1 MRRIGIEEQAVA
13 RLHLE
18 KLVAV
23 TVDHLAFE
31 HIEKLHAL
39 VLEGR
44 EDVGIGRQCD
54 QIGLDDDAAGIV
66 VDMAEQII
74 LMAGARAAPFEL
86 DALACLDE
94 DGIARF
100 LEAAKKAVSGTPSAR
115 DRDCSVVSDG
125 EMLPFSIFDSMP
137 SEMPVAAARSVTVM
151 PSFLR

>member
-1 MRRIGIEEQAVA
+1 MRRVGIEEQAVA

-18 KLVAV
+18 KLVAMAIN
-23 TVDHLAFE
+23 DHAFE
-31 HIEKLHAL
+31 HVEKFHAL

-44 EDVGIGRQCD
+44 EGVGIGRQCD
-54 QIGLDDDAAGIV
+54 EIGLDDDAAGIV

-86 DALACLDE
+86 DALPRLDE

-100 LEAAKKAVSGTPSAR
+100 LIAAKKAVSGTPSAR
-115 DRDCSVVSDG
+115 DSDCSVVSDG